1 VPVTAPGGV
10 AANRDSASLDWR
22 GLVLAGVATLCLL
35 NGMVAL
41 HDGARSHAAALL
53 ASAVIA
59 FAAFVWWQHRLGQR
73 ASQDSS
79 QQSPLMH
86 LTLFKNRQ
94 FAMGT
99 IVAFIYGTALFGSTY
114 LFPVYMQLGLG
125 LSASY
130 VGTMLLPAGLV
141 LAVTIAV
148 VGRLADKKPVY
159 ALVSIGLGL
168 LAIGFALMVTVDL
181 NTSIWVILVWAIV
194 GRIGLGFILPS
205 LNLGSMRGL
214 SKDLISQG
222 ASTITFLRMVG
233 GAIGV
238 SLCAIVLEW
247 RLAAHGESLTQPSTN
262 PARLV
267 AFNESFLMLA
277 TICAL
282 AIVAAW
288 QLRESKPTPHSAP
301 QE

>member
-1 VPVTAPGGV
+1 
-10 AANRDSASLDWR
+10 
-22 GLVLAGVATLCLL
+22 
-35 NGMVAL
+35 M
-41 HDGARSHAAALL
+41 
-53 ASAVIA
+53 
-59 FAAFVWWQHRLGQR
+59 
-73 ASQDSS
+73 
-79 QQSPLMH
+79 
-86 LTLFKNRQ
+86 
-94 FAMGT
+94 
-99 IVAFIYGTALFGSTY
+99 
-114 LFPVYMQLGLG
+114 
-125 LSASY
+125 
-130 VGTMLLPAGLV
+130 
-141 LAVTIAV
+141 
-148 VGRLADKKPVY
+148 
-159 ALVSIGLGL
+159 
-168 LAIGFALMVTVDL
+168 
-181 NTSIWVILVWAIV
+181 WAIV

-247 RLAAHGESLTQPSTN
+247 RLAAHGESLSQPSTN

-277 TICAL
+277 AICAL

-288 QLRESKPTPHSAP
+288 QLREAKPTPLSGS